1 MSGPTF
7 EPAGIVEVAAL
18 SGFSPAT
25 VSRALRGLPGVSAT
39 TRVAVEQAASQLGYF
54 PSPSAAALTT
64 GKTNAIGIIAPWV
77 SRWFFSA
84 VVEGVQE
91 VLAQQSY
98 DLLLYPIGVVG
109 GRSPAGLDTRSL
121 AKRVD
126 GLLALNV
133 PLADKSLIS
142 LRDLGVPV
150 VTVGTAVEGMSGVLV
165 DNVEVGRQATQHLL
179 DLGHRRI
186 AFFGDDV
193 DERHGFT
200 AAADRHRGYDL
211 ALQEAGID
219 PDDALVQRTGFSM
232 DGGEAAVHR
241 VFGQPRAGC
250 ELPTAVFAVSDEVAM
265 GVLYAAREHQ
275 LKVPRDLSV
284 IGVDGHD
291 FAYLFDLTTI
301 MQPVRD
307 QGRIAARLLLEQVN
321 SPHPRPPSVVSVGS
335 DLIRR
340 GTTGP
345 RSAPRRPD
353 AIRTGS
359 DGRKESRD
367 KRSARKSALR
377 DELNTAGMLTEQQV
391 FGGLPVES

>member
-1 MSGPTF
+1 
-7 EPAGIVEVAAL
+7 
-18 SGFSPAT
+18 
-25 VSRALRGLPGVSAT
+25 
-39 TRVAVEQAASQLGYF
+39 
-54 PSPSAAALTT
+54 
-64 GKTNAIGIIAPWV
+64 
-77 SRWFFSA
+77 
-84 VVEGVQE
+84 
-91 VLAQQSY
+91 
-98 DLLLYPIGVVG
+98 
-109 GRSPAGLDTRSL
+109 
-121 AKRVD
+121 
-126 GLLALNV
+126 
-133 PLADKSLIS
+133 
-142 LRDLGVPV
+142 
-150 VTVGTAVEGMSGVLV
+150 MSGVLV

-211 ALQEAGID
+211 ALQEAGIE
-219 PDDALVQRTGFSM
+219 PDDTLVERTGFSM

-241 VFGQPRAGC
+241 VFGQARAGYD
-250 ELPTAVFAVSDEVAM
+250 LPTAVFAVSDEVAM

-301 MQPVRD
+301 TQPVRD

-321 SPHPRPPSVVSVGS
+321 SPQPRPPSVVSVGS

-345 RSAPRRPD
+345 RSAARRPD

-359 DGRKESRD
+359 DGRKDPRE
-367 KRSARKSALR
+367 KRSARKAAQQA
-377 DELNTAGMLTEQQV
+377 DELDPAGVLTEQHVLTEQQV
-391 FGGLPVES
+391 LGGLPVET